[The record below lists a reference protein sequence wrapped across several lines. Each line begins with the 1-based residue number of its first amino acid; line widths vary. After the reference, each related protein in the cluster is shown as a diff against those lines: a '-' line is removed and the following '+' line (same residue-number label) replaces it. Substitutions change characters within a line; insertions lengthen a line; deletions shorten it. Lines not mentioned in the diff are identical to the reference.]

1 MGNGAKE
8 DDMKA
13 FKYVFAFLVVLALGA
28 LAACGPAPAAP
39 AAEPAAAPAE
49 AAAPEPRAALPEPAG
64 EAAPPASDA
73 SAMVQTGPDT
83 ITSGVQY
90 ADQKIIKNADMQL
103 RVADTDVAV
112 DGVTQIA
119 GDVRGYIISTRVW
132 SQDYFG
138 ISYNYATITLG
149 VPVDQ
154 FETVLRRLR
163 SLAVKVLNE
172 QASGE
177 DVTDQFVD
185 LQSQLT
191 NLEATRDRVRGFLD
205 DARNVDEALKIN
217 QQLSQI
223 ESEIEDIKGK
233 MNYIENRSAFSTI
246 TISIEPELPDI
257 VLTPSPTATPA
268 PVQPLGPWDPARTT
282 SRATNTLVS
291 AYRVLVDVL
300 IWFFIVLL
308 PVLGP
313 PILVVWLLRWYWRR
327 RSRSD
332 KKGS

>member
-1 MGNGAKE
+1 MN
-8 DDMKA
+8 A
-13 FKYVFAFLVVLALGA
+13 FKYVSVFLAVAAIAG
-28 LAACGPAPAAP
+28 LAACGPAPAAEAP
-39 AAEPAAAPAE
+39 AAPAE
-49 AAAPEPRAALPEPAG
+49 AVAPAVGEAMSEPAAEAALP
-64 EAAPPASDA
+64 AADVA
-73 SAMVQTGPDT
+73 AMVQTGPDN
-83 ITSGVQY
+83 IASGVQY

-103 RVADTDVAV
+103 LVADTDIAV

-119 GDVRGYIISTRVW
+119 GDVGGYIISTRIW

-138 ISYNYATITLG
+138 TSYNYATITLG

-154 FETVLRRLR
+154 FEPVLRRLR
-163 SLAVKVLNE
+163 GLAVKILNE

-191 NLEATRDRVRGFLD
+191 NLEATRDRVRGFLE

-223 ESEIEDIKGK
+223 ESEIEQIKGK

-246 TISIEPELPDI
+246 TVSIEPRLPDI
-257 VLTPSPTATPA
+257 VLTPTPTPTPA

-291 AYRVLVDVL
+291 AYRVLVDML

-313 PILVVWLLRWYWRR
+313 PILIVWLVRWLWIKRGGSEKK
-327 RSRSD
+327 RS
-332 KKGS
+332 